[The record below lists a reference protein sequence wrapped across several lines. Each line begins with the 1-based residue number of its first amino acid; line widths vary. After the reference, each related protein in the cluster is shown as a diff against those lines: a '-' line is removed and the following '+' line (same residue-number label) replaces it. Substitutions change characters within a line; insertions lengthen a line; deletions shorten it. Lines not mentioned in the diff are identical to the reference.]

1 MNNYEYIIASLPLL
15 KKDEGCPDLQSLVE
29 RIKRQCGKEDC
40 RKIDFLLSGWEEN
53 SLTEDFYRSA
63 AASSNAFIRGYFA
76 YDLLVRNTKV
86 EYLNRELGR
95 PAGQDT
101 IRFEQDGEFELA
113 EKAEQALAAGDI
125 LSREKALDDLCWE
138 QADELAGMQVFTL
151 DAILAFVSKLKIV
164 DRWLK
169 LDPETGRELFARL
182 VSDIRNNKNKIQ

>member
-95 PAGQDT
+95 EEGLDVMPGLPDIT
-101 IRFEQDGEFELA
+101 EG
-113 EKAEQALAAGDI
+113 KAEVEAVLGCGDI
-125 LSREKALDDLCWE
+125 LERERGLDDLMWKKID
-138 QADELAGMQVFTL
+138 ALTL
-151 DAILAFVSKLKIV
+151 LHNFDLDVILGYIAKLKIS

-169 LDPETGRELFARL
+169 LDPQRGRQLLQKFLEE
-182 VSDIRNNKNKIQ
+182 IKNTK